1 MYKILP
7 FLLFILLL
15 IFLKKVLDFLPGLWY
30 HTIRKGKEKKKKKEV
45 TKMKNIW
52 TEIMFVDRRTVEN
65 WTAYYIGTEKEV
77 IEALTEELK
86 NEPCV
91 FFESLGQFEVED

>member
-1 MYKILP
+1 
-7 FLLFILLL
+7 
-15 IFLKKVLDFLPGLWY
+15 
-30 HTIRKGKEKKKKKEV
+30 
-45 TKMKNIW
+45 MKNIW

-77 IEALTEELK
+77 VEALTEELK

-91 FFESLGQFEVED
+91 FFESLGQFEVEG